1 MIATEA
7 PAARPRTRRI
17 SALIERA
24 VANPWIAYTAIAAL
38 QLRVIWNIW
47 KYADLTSGDTSY
59 YFLDAA
65 SWQHGLHENIVYYPF
80 YDALWGTILAIV
92 HSVYAATIIQRVA
105 IIFAVVLLVLAL
117 MRALLGPALG
127 LLIAAWW
134 AIVPANYDVLYEV
147 HLLGAVPILLAVLV
161 VVRMPRRAGVG
172 IAVAILLASAV
183 LVRTE
188 LIAAAAIL
196 AAALAVYELRE
207 LRAGRRAPRSSYVR
221 AYVVPLTLALLL
233 IGGAYARSHVQGSE
247 AWGQLQAKE
256 EANFCNMY
264 AAAYQ
269 EHHPALFTGNPF
281 TECEP
286 LMQHTFGRQKPSLLQ
301 ASTAN
306 PRAVAGFA
314 AWNAR
319 MTPVGLQIGLFGA
332 SAFAY
337 DPGFRP
343 VTESSAYVLLLS
355 VTALEVVLAA
365 VVLLARGGRLTPRRI
380 PPRTRWIVL
389 TVASVAAATTLV
401 ALTSRP
407 WSEYIYGLSICSLI
421 VIGASVLTVLRRMS
435 ATRFL
440 APLALATVLVLVLV
454 LIVAH
459 SSLYRPAP
467 RPIYEG
473 VEHLQVVQRRL
484 QVPGSVLVTQENENE
499 ICNYLAYSYER
510 YCAAMD
516 WQALSSQVTAKESAG
531 QVLDRAHATAV
542 YADAAMLADPNV
554 ARLVADPGAQGW
566 RQVARGNGLNGPW
579 RVLIPL
585 GGRS

>member
-1 MIATEA
+1 ML
-7 PAARPRTRRI
+7 AA
-17 SALIERA
+17 IERA
-24 VANPWIAYTAIAAL
+24 VANPYFAYTAIAAL

-47 KYADLTSGDTSY
+47 KYSDLTNGDTSY

-65 SWQHGLHENIVYYPF
+65 SWQHGLHENLVYYPG
-80 YDALWGTILAIV
+80 YDAFWGTILAIV
-92 HSVYAATIIQRVA
+92 HSVYAAMIIQRVA
-105 IIFAVVLLVLAL
+105 IIFAVTLLLLAL
-117 MRALLGPALG
+117 MRSLLGPALG
-127 LLIAAWW
+127 MLIAAWW

-161 VVRMPRRAGVG
+161 VVRMPRREGVG

-196 AAALAVYELRE
+196 AAGLAAYELRE
-207 LRAGRRAPRSSYVR
+207 LRAGRRAGRSSYVR
-221 AYVVPLTLALLL
+221 AYVVPLALALLL
-233 IGGAYARSHVQGSE
+233 IGGAYERSHVQGSE
-247 AWGQLQAKE
+247 VWGQLQAKE
-256 EANFCNMY
+256 EANLCNMY

-286 LMQHTFGRQKPSLLQ
+286 LMEHTFGQSKPTLLR

-337 DPGFRP
+337 NPGFRP
-343 VTESSAYVLLLS
+343 VTENSTRALLLS
-355 VTALEVVLAA
+355 IAVLLVVIAA
-365 VVLLARGGRLTPRRI
+365 VALLAREGRLAPGRLPT
-380 PPRTRWIVL
+380 RTRWIAL
-389 TVASVAAATTLV
+389 TVASVASATLLV

-407 WSEYIYGLSICSLI
+407 WTEYIFGLSICSLI
-421 VIGASVLTVLRRMS
+421 VIGVSVSTLLRRVG
-435 ATRFL
+435 AARFL
-440 APLALATVLVLVLV
+440 APVAFATVLV

-459 SSLYRPAP
+459 SSLYRPGS

-473 VEHLQVVQRRL
+473 VEHLHVVQSSL
-484 QVPGSVLVTQENENE
+484 QAPGSVLVTQENENE
-499 ICNYLAYSYER
+499 ICNYLAYSYNHV
-510 YCAAMD
+510 CTPVD
-516 WQALSSQVTAKESAG
+516 WQALSSQVTSKESAG
-531 QVLDRAHATAV
+531 MVLDHAHATAV
-542 YADAAMLADPNV
+542 YVDAGMLSDPV
-554 ARLVADPGAQGW
+554 VSALVADPQAQGW
-566 RQVARGNGLNGPW
+566 QQVARGEGPSGLW
-579 RVLIPL
+579 RVLVPL
-585 GGRS
+585 AGRS